1 MKETNMKKHINN
13 MRLLVL
19 FLLGMVAF
27 GFTACKDNDASGG
40 KPEITGVKIL
50 SSDTLNYSYDNY
62 YTKCGPG
69 TMLAIMGNNL
79 GGAMKVFVNDQE
91 LSFNTT
97 MNTDH
102 SIIVTVPTEDK
113 GFKLSAFDS
122 TIKDE
127 IRVETSAGTAIYA
140 FKITAPGPQLN
151 RIQAVYP
158 RESGDTLRLYG
169 MNLVDIEKVYIT
181 DVQAAALDT
190 TVWTDVPGNHYDI
203 TDYFDIVRDH
213 HLNTSTNA
221 YETTSVL
228 GAIAPAQVPDSGAVV
243 VECAGGTAYY
253 TFYKRPG
260 KPTIK
265 SISSDMPQIGENLV
279 ISGTE
284 YVQVERVQYGDVV
297 LTPAEFIVN
306 DEENQIVIPF
316 NRKPSVGSAATL
328 TVTTPGGTVSVDRF
342 YDYTTILTTF
352 DGDATDNGWAPNCVF
367 ENSGTA
373 DGMYARINVPV
384 EYQQW
389 WGTMVYFRKD
399 WSGNSFP
406 LSENI
411 PATATADEVY
421 LAVEV
426 FNDYSDYNNGVFN
439 GYIRYMI
446 QPLGDTENQYD
457 NGFAW
462 EDYDNQI
469 GSFAAPVLADHDG
482 NAPVGYWY
490 RHVMPLSN
498 FDCYKG
504 KSYADI
510 VTTGLNQFRLQSINQ
525 GTPSGKIDVKFDNV
539 RVIYIPS
546 K

>member
-1 MKETNMKKHINN
+1 

-19 FLLGMVAF
+19 FLLGMVVF
-27 GFTACKDNDASGG
+27 GFTACKDNDSSGG
-40 KPEITGVKIL
+40 QPAITGVKIL
-50 SSDTLNYSYDNY
+50 SSDTTNYSYDNY

-69 TMLAIMGNNL
+69 TMLAIMGTNL

-91 LSFNTT
+91 LSFNPT

-122 TIKDE
+122 SIKDE
-127 IRVETSAGTAIYA
+127 IRVETNGGVATYA
-140 FKITAPGPQLN
+140 FKITAPGPQLQ
-151 RIQAVYP
+151 RIQAIYP

-169 MNLVDIEKVYIT
+169 LNLVDIEKVYIT

-203 TDYFDIVRDH
+203 TDYFDILRDH

-221 YETTSVL
+221 YETTSIL

-243 VECAGGTAYY
+243 VECAAGTAYY
-253 TFYKRPG
+253 AFYKRPG

-284 YVQVERVQYGDVV
+284 YVQVESVQYGDVV
-297 LTPAEFIVN
+297 LTPDAFIVN
-306 DEENQIVIPF
+306 DEENQIIVPF
-316 NRKPSVGSAATL
+316 TRKPSDGSGTTL
-328 TVTTPGGTVSVDRF
+328 SVKTPGGIVSVDRF

-352 DGDATDNGWAPNCVF
+352 DGDATDNGWAPNCEF

-389 WGTMVYFRKD
+389 WGSMVYFRKD
-399 WSGNSFP
+399 WNGNSFP

-446 QPLGDTENQYD
+446 QPLGDAENVYD
-457 NGFAW
+457 NGFEW
-462 EDYDNQI
+462 VDYNEQI
-469 GSFAAPVLADHDG
+469 GAFAAPVLADVNG
-482 NAPVGYWY
+482 EAPVGYWY
-490 RHVMPLSN
+490 RHVLPLSK
-498 FDCYKG
+498 FECYAG
-504 KSYADI
+504 KSYAEI

>member
-1 MKETNMKKHINN
+1 

-27 GFTACKDNDASGG
+27 GFTGCKDSDASGG
-40 KPEITGVKIL
+40 QPEITGVKIL

-62 YTKCGPG
+62 YTKAGPG

-79 GGAMKVFVNDQE
+79 GGALKVFINDQE
-91 LSFNTT
+91 LTFNTT
-97 MNTDH
+97 MNTSH

-127 IRVETSAGTAIYA
+127 IRVETSGGTATYA
-140 FKITAPGPQLN
+140 FKITAPGPQLQ

-169 MNLVDIEKVYIT
+169 LNLVDVEKVYIT
-181 DVQAAALDT
+181 DVQTIVLDT
-190 TVWTDVPGNHYDI
+190 TVWTDVPGNRFDI

-228 GAIAPAQVPDSGAVV
+228 GAVVPAQVPDSGAVV
-243 VECAGGTAYY
+243 VECAAGIAYFA
-253 TFYKRPG
+253 FYKRPG

-265 SISSDMPQIGENLV
+265 SVSSDMPQIGESLV
-279 ISGTE
+279 ITGTE
-284 YVQVERVQYGDVV
+284 YVQVERVQYGDVI
-297 LTPAEFIVN
+297 LTPAEFTVS
-306 DEENQIVIPF
+306 DEENQITIPF
-316 NRKPSVGSAATL
+316 NRKPSVGSATTL
-328 TVTTPGGTVSVDRF
+328 SVTTPGGTVSVDRF

-352 DGDATDNGWAPNCVF
+352 DGDATDNGWGPNCEF

-373 DGMYARINVPV
+373 DGIYARINVPV

-389 WGTMVYFRKD
+389 WGTMIYFRKD
-399 WSGNSFP
+399 WSGNSFA
-406 LSENI
+406 LSPNI

-421 LAVEV
+421 LAVNV
-426 FNDYSDYNNGVFN
+426 YNDFSDYNNGVFT

-446 QPLGDTENQYD
+446 QPLDDSENQYD
-457 NGFAW
+457 NGFEW
-462 EDYDNQI
+462 IDYNEQTCQW
-469 GSFAAPVLADHDG
+469 AAPVLGDIDG
-482 NAPVGYWY
+482 DAFVGCWY

-498 FDCYKG
+498 FACYAG
-504 KSYADI
+504 KSYSEI